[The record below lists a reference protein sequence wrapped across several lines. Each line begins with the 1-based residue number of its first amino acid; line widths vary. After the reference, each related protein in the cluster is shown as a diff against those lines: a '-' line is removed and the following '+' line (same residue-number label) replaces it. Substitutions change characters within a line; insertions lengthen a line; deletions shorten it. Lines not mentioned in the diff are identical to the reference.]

1 MSISIQDL
9 GDYEGRYDID
19 ESQALRILSH
29 VTDIDGF
36 EHDWQECDYWMTKT
50 TQKGQDHE

>member
-19 ESQALRILSH
+19 ESQALRILAQVS
-29 VTDIDGF
+29 TLQEF
-36 EHDWQECDYWMTKT
+36 ESDWRECDYWTT
-50 TQKGQDHE
+50 TQKGQDCE